1 MQIRIGL
8 ENEIEGRS
16 LAWVLDYPGCFAYG
30 NDGTDAILRIPQA
43 VITFREW
50 VAEHTPTSWMQ
61 DLGDFDIAL
70 AEIFECYNVI
80 YNGREIEINA
90 WFQDDLRS
98 LSKDEIDR
106 GIALLEW
113 SSVELK
119 NLVSPLT
126 SEQLNQK
133 FTDERWSISGVVQH
147 VAKANWWYL
156 DRLGLTNL
164 DLSKYDHSLF
174 ERLEMVQQELV
185 ASLPK
190 LIGKSIKVE
199 VNQETWSPRKVLR
212 RAIWHMRDH
221 YFHIERLLTL
231 L

>member
-1 MQIRIGL
+1 
-8 ENEIEGRS
+8 
-16 LAWVLDYPGCFAYG
+16 
-30 NDGTDAILRIPQA
+30 

-50 VAEHTPTSWMQ
+50 VSEHTTSSWLQ

-70 AEIFECYNVI
+70 TEVFECYNVTD
-80 YNGREIEINA
+80 NGREIEINA
-90 WFQDDLRS
+90 WFQDDLRT
-98 LSKDEIDR
+98 LSKEEIDR

-113 SSVELK
+113 SRTDLE
-119 NLVSPLT
+119 NLVAPLT
-126 SEQLNQK
+126 PDQLEQK
-133 FTDERWSISGVVQH
+133 FPGERWSISGVVQH

-164 DLSKYDHSLF
+164 YLGKYDNSLF
-174 ERLEMVQQELV
+174 ERLEKVQQELLT
-185 ASLPK
+185 SLPK
-190 LIGKSIKVE
+190 LAGKTIKLE

>member
-30 NDGTDAILRIPQA
+30 RDGTEAILRVPQA

-50 VAEHTPTSWMQ
+50 AAENTTTSWLQ

-70 AEIFECYNVI
+70 TEIFECYKVI
-80 YNGREIEINA
+80 DNGREIEINA

-98 LSKDEIDR
+98 LSKDEIER

-113 SSVELK
+113 SSTDLK
-119 NLVSPLT
+119 NLVAHLT

-133 FTDERWSISGVVQH
+133 FTNERWSISGVVQH

-164 DLSKYDHSLF
+164 DLSKYDDSLF
-174 ERLEMVQQELV
+174 ERLDMVQQELLT
-185 ASLPK
+185 SLPK
-190 LIGKSIKVE
+190 LVGKSSKIE